1 MLKATPLIV
10 TRFRFSGSQ
19 GVGRERDG
27 GSAAILELAHVQAKV
42 LRREWG
48 VAEGWFS
55 AADAGA
61 WVAELA
67 SGRVGRVPALAWWHL
82 AEEIGRAHV

>member
-1 MLKATPLIV
+1 MCRGADKRTVGRRLV
-10 TRFRFSGSQ
+10 GRVESGSQ
-19 GVGRERDG
+19 GVGRESNG

-48 VAEGWFS
+48 VAQGWFS
-55 AADAGA
+55 AAEAGA

-67 SGRVGRVPALAWWHL
+67 SGRVG
-82 AEEIGRAHV
+82 

>member
-1 MLKATPLIV
+1 M
-10 TRFRFSGSQ
+10 
-19 GVGRERDG
+19 GRESDG

-48 VAEGWFS
+48 VAQGWFS
-55 AADAGA
+55 AAEAGA

-67 SGRVGRVPALAWWHL
+67 SGRVG
-82 AEEIGRAHV
+82 